1 MKIFRQ
7 IRLLFIFIIVLAACD
22 TTETVETAPVV
33 APVDPPLTEAPTLET
48 AVPSVQI
55 EPTVPPSVTAVPAT
69 PSPFPTVTAEPTAT
83 PPPTATSIPSP
94 TPIPANQIVNGIPL
108 NEFLIMPQN
117 VQGNVRDI
125 YARGQTQQRDP
136 RAFSKIGD
144 SVVLTP
150 HFLARFDSDNYN
162 LGLYDYLQ
170 PTIDHFAGSFSRYGQ
185 AAKVGLSFRTLYEL
199 GWPDEEYC
207 EPEEDIVACEIR
219 MNNPSIMLIRLGTN
233 DQVPA
238 AMEADLRQLLEDLIT
253 QGIVPILSTK
263 NDRFDDEEDVNNQII
278 RDLAA
283 EYAVPLWDFDLLAN
297 PLPLRGL
304 SGDDIHLTMHDT
316 NDYTNPEVLE
326 RGYPVNDL
334 TALMVLDA
342 LLKTVA
348 E

>member
-1 MKIFRQ
+1 M
-7 IRLLFIFIIVLAACD
+7 
-22 TTETVETAPVV
+22 
-33 APVDPPLTEAPTLET
+33 
-48 AVPSVQI
+48 
-55 EPTVPPSVTAVPAT
+55 
-69 PSPFPTVTAEPTAT
+69 PTAT
-83 PPPTATSIPSP
+83 PPPTATAVPSP
-94 TPIPANQIVNGIPL
+94 TPIPQNQIVNGVPL
-108 NEFLIMPQN
+108 NQFLIMPEN
-117 VQGNVRDI
+117 VQENVRDI
-125 YARGQTQQRDP
+125 YARGITLGRNP
-136 RAFSKIGD
+136 HTFSKIGD

-162 LGLYDYLQ
+162 LGLYADLQ
-170 PTIDHFAGSFSRYGQ
+170 PTIDQFAGSFSRYGQ

-207 EPEEDIVACEIR
+207 KPEEDVVACEIR

-238 AMEADLRQLLEDLIT
+238 AMEADLRKLLGDLIA

-263 NDRFDDEEDVNNQII
+263 NDRFDDEKNINNQII

-304 SGDDIHLTMHDT
+304 SGDGIHLTMHDT

-342 LLKTVA
+342 ILKTVA
-348 E
+348 EE